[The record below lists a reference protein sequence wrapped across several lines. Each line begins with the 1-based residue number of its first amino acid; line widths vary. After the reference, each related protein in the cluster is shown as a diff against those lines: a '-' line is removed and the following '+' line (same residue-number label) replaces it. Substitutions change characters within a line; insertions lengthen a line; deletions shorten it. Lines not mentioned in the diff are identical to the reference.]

1 MRWSVLTNSFNCDSI
16 WAILGQASFRPV
28 SGKLQ
33 GKRQLACK
41 PGSVHKT
48 NGKPLISLDNHSSG
62 TLVAKRFTQPT
73 RMAGR
78 NP

>member
-1 MRWSVLTNSFNCDSI
+1 MVSI
-16 WAILGQASFRPV
+16 AIQYGPF

-33 GKRQLACK
+33 EKRQLACK
-41 PGSVHKT
+41 PGSVHET
-48 NGKPLISLDNHSSG
+48 NGKPLIQLDNHSSG